1 MYSNTII
8 IGRLGRDPELR
19 WTDSGQAVCDV
30 SIASDY
36 KYNKGDTQ
44 VQETTWW
51 RVSFWGTVAENVN
64 KYMKK
69 GRLVYVEGRIR
80 PDENGGP
87 RIWESSEGESR
98 ASFELMGNVIRFL
111 DRAPETTEKS
121 SYDDDD
127 ELPF

>member
-19 WTDSGQAVCDV
+19 WTDSGKAVCDV

-36 KYNKGDTQ
+36 KYNKDGTQ

-51 RVSFWGTVAENVN
+51 RISFWGNTAENVN
-64 KYMKK
+64 KYMRK

-87 RIWESSEGESR
+87 RIWENSEGESR

-111 DRAPETTEKS
+111 DRASESEETS
-121 SYDDDD
+121 SDND
-127 ELPF
+127 LPF

>member
-19 WTDSGQAVCDV
+19 WLDSGSAVCDV
-30 SIASDY
+30 SVARDY
-36 KYNKGDTQ
+36 TYNTDGTQ
-44 VQETTWW
+44 SQETTGW
-51 RVSFWGTVAENVN
+51 RVSFWGNTAENVN

-69 GRLVYVEGRIR
+69 GRLVYIEGRIR

-87 RIWESSEGESR
+87 RIWESNEGEPR

-111 DRAPETTEKS
+111 DKAPETAEATFNEK
-121 SYDDDD
+121 D
-127 ELPF
+127 LPF